1 LPTRRS
7 SDLVIETAAAS
18 QACGT
23 QGFDLAGK
31 AEGTRSGDRLDVGI
45 FLEIHLGEI
54 RSGVDGR
61 MLEVDGERQCK
72 AVIWLESRP
81 FSVLA
86 LALADFHGLQYAQKL
101 LGCCLFLQP

>member
-1 LPTRRS
+1 
-7 SDLVIETAAAS
+7 
-18 QACGT
+18 
-23 QGFDLAGK
+23 
-31 AEGTRSGDRLDVGI
+31 
-45 FLEIHLGEI
+45 

-86 LALADFHGLQYAQKL
+86 FALADFHGLQDAQKL
-101 LGCCLFLQP
+101 LGCSLFLQPCRAQQIHKGACAAVHDGDFFCSEIHMQIKSPSWTAAQAPLCI

>member
-1 LPTRRS
+1 RATNEVQVADCVQ
-7 SDLVIETAAAS
+7 DLVLDEFVVKAQAVGIKDAVFVHHNCVIETAAAS

-45 FLEIHLGEI
+45 FLEIHLSEI

-61 MLEVDGERQCK
+61 MLEVDGE
-72 AVIWLESRP
+72 
-81 FSVLA
+81 
-86 LALADFHGLQYAQKL
+86 
-101 LGCCLFLQP
+101 